1 MNRKINLNDTI
12 PYPKEK
18 DSKIPIGRKT
28 QEIKCKPISKGIPR
42 VINIEKHKINNH
54 IEETVGPDPKPNKI
68 ALPILLRQVSRQSS
82 RQSTRQSTRQNTR
95 QSPIQNTR
103 QNTRQ
108 SPRQRVKPI
117 SRQNQRQS
125 PRQNPIPGVK
135 PISRQ
140 NQRQNQRQS
149 PRQNPIPSVKPS
161 SRQYVKASIIKN
173 SPYINKIKKPIKK
186 IGELPIINQNK
197 KELPRC
203 ISQKYIVKESKTV
216 NNEEKEDVKNLPD
229 VIKETPRKKDLRV
242 SALNDIQ
249 KEKSYVK
256 IFLEQEEI
264 NSKRYY
270 YIDQGIRNRNELLV
284 CTKIPDESDVTYFNL
299 MIYFDK
305 YDDVDIT
312 FETDPEF
319 FDSLFYSE
327 VIITQRYKEAWQIIR
342 QKYQEMQWI
351 HKFIHFLLAA
361 PPIIPLLM
369 E

>member
-18 DSKIPIGRKT
+18 DSKIPIGKKR
-28 QEIKCKPISKGIPR
+28 QEIRYNPISKGCIPG
-42 VINIEKHKINNH
+42 VINKEKHNNH
-54 IEETVGPDPKPNKI
+54 IEETAGPDPKPNKI
-68 ALPILLRQVSRQSS
+68 ALPVLLRQVSRHSSRQSVGQVSRHSSKQSSRQSVGQVSRHSSKQSSRQSVGQVSRQSS
-82 RQSTRQSTRQNTR
+82 RQNQS
-95 QSPIQNTR
+95 
-103 QNTRQ
+103 
-108 SPRQRVKPI
+108 V
-117 SRQNQRQS
+117 
-125 PRQNPIPGVK
+125 
-135 PISRQ
+135 
-140 NQRQNQRQS
+140 
-149 PRQNPIPSVKPS
+149 
-161 SRQYVKASIIKN
+161 IKK
-173 SPYINKIKKPIKK
+173 SPYINNIKKPVKK
-186 IGELPIINQNK
+186 ISELPKINQNK
-197 KELPRC
+197 KELSRC
-203 ISQKYIVKESKTV
+203 VSEKYIVKQSKTV

-229 VIKETPRKKDLRV
+229 VIKDTPRKKQC
-242 SALNDIQ
+242 NITDIQ

-342 QKYQEMQWI
+342 QKYQEIQWI

>member
-82 RQSTRQSTRQNTR
+82 RQSHRQVSRQSSRQSHRQVSRQSHRQVSR
-95 QSPIQNTR
+95 QSP
-103 QNTRQ
+103 
-108 SPRQRVKPI
+108 
-117 SRQNQRQS
+117 RQS
-125 PRQNPIPGVK
+125 PRQNPIPSVK
-135 PISRQ
+135 PSSRQ
-140 NQRQNQRQS
+140 N

-173 SPYINKIKKPIKK
+173 SPYINKIKKPVKK
-186 IGELPIINQNK
+186 NGELPRINQNK

>member
-1 MNRKINLNDTI
+1 MNRKIKLNDTI

-18 DSKIPIGRKT
+18 DSKIPIGKKR
-28 QEIKCKPISKGIPR
+28 QEIRYKPVLKGCIPR
-42 VINIEKHKINNH
+42 VINKEKHNKYNNH
-54 IEETVGPDPKPNKI
+54 MEETAGPESKPNKI
-68 ALPILLRQVSRQSS
+68 ILPVLLRQVSRQSS
-82 RQSTRQSTRQNTR
+82 RQTSRQS
-95 QSPIQNTR
+95 S
-103 QNTRQ
+103 
-108 SPRQRVKPI
+108 
-117 SRQNQRQS
+117 RQS
-125 PRQNPIPGVK
+125 PRQNTK
-135 PISRQ
+135 Q
-140 NQRQNQRQS
+140 NM
-149 PRQNPIPSVKPS
+149 
-161 SRQYVKASIIKN
+161 IKK
-173 SPYINKIKKPIKK
+173 SPYINKVKKPVKK
-186 IGELPIINQNK
+186 NNELPKINQNK

-203 ISQKYIVKESKTV
+203 ISEKYIVKKSKTE
-216 NNEEKEDVKNLPD
+216 NNEEKEHVKNLPD
-229 VIKETPRKKDLRV
+229 VIKDTLQKKDLRV

-264 NSKRYY
+264 NNKRYY

-342 QKYQEMQWI
+342 QKYQEIQWI

-361 PPIIPLLM
+361 PSIIPLLM

>member
-18 DSKIPIGRKT
+18 DSKIPIGKKR
-28 QEIKCKPISKGIPR
+28 QEIRYKPISKGCIPR
-42 VINIEKHKINNH
+42 VINKEKHNNH
-54 IEETVGPDPKPNKI
+54 IEETAGPDPKPNKI

-82 RQSTRQSTRQNTR
+82 RQSSRQRLEQVSRQSSRQRLEQVSR
-95 QSPIQNTR
+95 QSSR
-103 QNTRQ
+103 QYQ
-108 SPRQRVKPI
+108 K
-117 SRQNQRQS
+117 QNQRQY
-125 PRQNPIPGVK
+125 
-135 PISRQ
+135 
-140 NQRQNQRQS
+140 QRQNQ
-149 PRQNPIPSVKPS
+149 SV
-161 SRQYVKASIIKN
+161 IKK
-173 SPYINKIKKPIKK
+173 SPYINKIKNPVKK
-186 IGELPIINQNK
+186 NSELPKINQNK

-203 ISQKYIVKESKTV
+203 ISEKYIVKQSKTV

-229 VIKETPRKKDLRV
+229 VIKDTPRKKKC
-242 SALNDIQ
+242 NITDIQ

-270 YIDQGIRNRNELLV
+270 YIDQGIRNRNELLI

-342 QKYQEMQWI
+342 QKYQEIQWI